1 MIELVLIRHGTTLWN
16 DLNRYQGRTD
26 IPLTEAAKK
35 DLSSWNLTERWIH
48 HDVVSSPLQR
58 ARETAEI
65 LFPQRPIQVEPR
77 LIEMDFGRW
86 EGEFVESIRQGQDFS
101 PPTYGW
107 QGWDSGPPG
116 GETYQQVAD
125 RLGSWLSDMEQ
136 QQKSAVVVSHKG
148 VILVA
153 LAMAHRWDLNSKRP
167 FKIKK
172 DCAQILTYSAQGGL
186 QIREMN
192 FDLGSEK

>member
-1 MIELVLIRHGTTLWN
+1 MIEIVLIRHGATEWN

-26 IPLTEAAKK
+26 IPLTEAAKN
-35 DLSSWNLTERWIH
+35 DLGRWNLTERWIH
-48 HDVVSSPLQR
+48 YDLFSSPLQR
-58 ARETAEI
+58 ARETAGI
-65 LFPQRPIQVEPR
+65 LFPERPVHVDSR
-77 LIEMDFGRW
+77 LIETDFGRW

-101 PPTYGW
+101 PPSYGW

-125 RLGSWLSDMEQ
+125 RLESWLDELELRHKDS
-136 QQKSAVVVSHKG
+136 VVVTHKG

-167 FKIKK
+167 FKIQK
-172 DCAQILTYSAQGGL
+172 DCAQVLMYSSREGL
-186 QIREMN
+186 QIRELN
-192 FDLGSEK
+192 LPLTT